1 MAKIS
6 DEMIKEINEL
16 AHKSKTVGLSE
27 EEKQRQHELRQE
39 YLRIFRSGFDQQ
51 LKSIK
56 VVDANGRDVTP
67 KKLKKAKK
75 LIIYR
80 NLSN

>member
-16 AHKSKTVGLSE
+16 AHKSKTVGLTDV
-27 EEKQRQHELRQE
+27 EKKRQQELRQE
-39 YLRIFRSGFDQQ
+39 YLRIFRSGFQQQ

-56 VVDANGRDVTP
+56 VVDKNGNDVTP
-67 KKLKKAKK
+67 KKLKKAQK
-75 LIIYR
+75 L
-80 NLSN
+80 N

>member
-75 LIIYR
+75 L
-80 NLSN
+80 N

>member
-16 AHKSKTVGLSE
+16 AHKSKTVGLTE
-27 EEKQRQHELRQE
+27 EEKKRQQELRQE
-39 YLRIFRSGFDQQ
+39 YLRIFRSGFQQQ

-56 VVDANGRDVTP
+56 VVDPEGHDVTP
-67 KKLKKAKK
+67 QKLKNAKK
-75 LIIYR
+75 MH
-80 NLSN
+80 